1 MQELLKR
8 NHPSKAK
15 RRLKRIGLAVVLLTL
30 VGTAGLHTIERWSW
44 FDSFYMV
51 VITLSTIGYS
61 EVHPLSTMGRA
72 FNIGLIITGGVLV
85 ALAIGTLTQALL
97 EFELTQFFDRRRME
111 RQISRLSKHYIICGA
126 GRVGRSAAREL
137 ANKPA
142 SFVIIENDEA
152 KAQRLPEGWPVL
164 VGDATHESTLQQ
176 ARITEAA
183 GLVAATTTDAN
194 NIFIVLNAR
203 SLNPQLKIIARASE
217 DEAAKHLIKAG
228 AHSVV
233 SPYSFAGHRIA
244 QGLLR
249 PNVLDFLD
257 LATARD
263 GKYEMIIEEIVI
275 PKGSPFAGTTVGAS
289 RIHHDFGVII
299 LAVKRADGHTLFNPQ
314 ATHPIMGGDC
324 LIAMGEP
331 SSMSKLEVAAARM
344 P

>member
-1 MQELLKR
+1 MDWTRVDRVERNWRYRPPHSRGLVLVRQPLHGG
-8 NHPSKAK
+8 NHPMS
-15 RRLKRIGLAVVLLTL
+15 
-30 VGTAGLHTIERWSW
+30 TA
-44 FDSFYMV
+44 
-51 VITLSTIGYS
+51 
-61 EVHPLSTMGRA
+61 GRA
-72 FNIGLIITGGVLV
+72 FNIGLIILGAVLV
-85 ALAIGTLTQALL
+85 ALGIATLTQALL
-97 EFELTQFFDRRRME
+97 EFELTQFFGRRKME
-111 RQISRLSKHYIICGA
+111 RQIARLSQHYIICGA

-142 SFVIIENDEA
+142 SFVIIEKDEA
-152 KAQRLPEGWPVL
+152 KAERLPESWPV
-164 VGDATHESTLQQ
+164 VIGDATHESTLIQ
-176 ARITEAA
+176 ARISAA
-183 GLVAATTTDAN
+183 SGLVAATTTDAN

-263 GKYEMIIEEIVI
+263 GKYEMIIEEILI
-275 PKGSPFAGTTVGAS
+275 PEGSPFAGTTVGDS
-289 RIHHDFGVII
+289 RIHRDYGVIV

-314 ATHPIMGGDC
+314 ATHPIMPGDC

-331 SSMSKLEVAAARM
+331 SAMAKLENATARKIL
-344 P
+344 

>member
-164 VGDATHESTLQQ
+164 VG
-176 ARITEAA
+176 
-183 GLVAATTTDAN
+183 
-194 NIFIVLNAR
+194 
-203 SLNPQLKIIARASE
+203 
-217 DEAAKHLIKAG
+217 
-228 AHSVV
+228 
-233 SPYSFAGHRIA
+233 
-244 QGLLR
+244 
-249 PNVLDFLD
+249 
-257 LATARD
+257 
-263 GKYEMIIEEIVI
+263 
-275 PKGSPFAGTTVGAS
+275 
-289 RIHHDFGVII
+289 
-299 LAVKRADGHTLFNPQ
+299 
-314 ATHPIMGGDC
+314 
-324 LIAMGEP
+324 
-331 SSMSKLEVAAARM
+331 
-344 P
+344 